1 MIMEPI
7 NTQVENLSLED
18 QLSNALSI
26 VELEERFELTAA
38 AAEAERC
45 VAVQVTAG
53 GDVQVY

>member
-1 MIMEPI
+1 MEPK
-7 NTQVENLSLED
+7 NTQVELLQED
-18 QLSNALSI
+18 QLDNALAI

-53 GDVQVY
+53 GDVQAY